1 MKKPAHAEYHKA
13 PVIMK
18 NPAHTEHHKAPD
30 RSEALK
36 FL

>member
-13 PVIMK
+13 PVKMK
-18 NPAHTEHHKAPD
+18 KPTHTEYHKAPD
-30 RSEALK
+30 RSETLK